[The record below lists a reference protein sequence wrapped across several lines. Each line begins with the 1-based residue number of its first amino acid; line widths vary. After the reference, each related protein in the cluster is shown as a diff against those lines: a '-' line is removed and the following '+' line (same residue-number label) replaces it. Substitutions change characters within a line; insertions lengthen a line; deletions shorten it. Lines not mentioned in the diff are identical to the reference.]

1 MRFPINGMFKSL
13 SIYIEY
19 SLKIATITKIIIE
32 GLLLI
37 GIALLIASCEQTLPE
52 ADSPRAVLYSDK
64 CGACHT
70 APHPQAHTYK
80 AWKKIVP
87 KMEKRVEATGI
98 RPILSE
104 EEMTDILSY
113 LKKHARIMF

>member
-1 MRFPINGMFKSL
+1 MFKSI
-13 SIYIEY
+13 SIYREY
-19 SLKIATITKIIIE
+19 SLKFATITKIIIE

-37 GIALLIASCEQTLPE
+37 GIALLIASCEQPLPE
-52 ADSPRAVLYSDK
+52 ADFPHAVFYADK

-70 APHPQAHTYK
+70 APHPQAHTFK

-104 EEMTDILSY
+104 EDMTDIFSY
-113 LKKHARIMF
+113 LKKHARNMF